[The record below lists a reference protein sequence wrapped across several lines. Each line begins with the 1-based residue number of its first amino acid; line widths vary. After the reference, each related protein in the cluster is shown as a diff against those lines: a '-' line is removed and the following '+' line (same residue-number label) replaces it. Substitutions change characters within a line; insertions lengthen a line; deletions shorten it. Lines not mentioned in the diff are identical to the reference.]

1 MNTQMPRLCFGGSFN
16 PIHHAHLLCARAVAE
31 RLGFEGV
38 LLIPTA
44 QPPHKPDQSHLASA
58 KDRLKMCRLA
68 VEGDNFFDVS
78 DLEMRRSGP
87 SYTLDTIRQL
97 KSAGWPSVSWLIGAD
112 MLNYLPKWH
121 KPLEIIQEANLVLMA
136 RPGWQFDWA
145 TLGPAYQHLQQNVV
159 EAPLIDISATDC
171 RRRLAT
177 GLSIAYLTPPAVCQY
192 IADNGL
198 YR

>member
-16 PIHHAHLLCARAVAE
+16 PIHHGHLLCARAAAE

-44 QPPHKPDQSHLASA
+44 QPPHKPDQTQLAEA
-58 KDRLKMCRLA
+58 KDRLEMCRLA
-68 VEGDNFFDVS
+68 VAGDNFFSVS
-78 DLEMRRSGP
+78 DLEMTRSGP

-97 KSAGWPSVSWLIGAD
+97 KSNGWGTVSWLIGAD

-121 KPLEIIQEANLVLMA
+121 RPLEIIQEANLVVMA
-136 RPGWQFDWA
+136 RPGWQFDWGK
-145 TLGPAYQHLQQNVV
+145 LGSPYQNLRQNVV
-159 EAPLIDISATDC
+159 EAPLIDISATAC
-171 RRRLAT
+171 RGRVAA

>member
-1 MNTQMPRLCFGGSFN
+1 MNIQMPRLCFGGSFN

-44 QPPHKPDQSHLASA
+44 QPPHKPDQSHLAPI
-58 KDRLKMCRLA
+58 KDRLAMCRLA
-68 VEGDNFFDVS
+68 VEGDNFFNVS
-78 DLEMRRSGP
+78 DLEMHRDGP

-97 KSAGWPSVSWLIGAD
+97 KSSGWPTVSWLIGAD

-136 RPGWQFDWA
+136 RPGWNFDWT
-145 TLGPAYQHLQQNVV
+145 TLGPAYQHLRKNIV
-159 EAPLIDISATDC
+159 EAPLIDISATGC
-171 RRRLAT
+171 RQRVAA
-177 GLSIAYLTPPAVCQY
+177 GLSIAYLTPPVVCQY
-192 IADNGL
+192 VADNGL